1 MIFESLLRRS
11 RLSLHT
17 RQPRWRIPEGVRVET
32 DGESNLLGSLA
43 MLGRD
48 GQQRL
53 MEVTI
58 FKSDNGPVKEVQ
70 SSFSRKGEML
80 LHARRE

>member
-1 MIFESLLRRS
+1 MIFESCLRRS

-17 RQPRWRIPEGVRVET
+17 RQPRWRIPEGARVET

-80 LHARRE
+80 LRARRE